1 MPPVTTTELSLEH
14 TRTLVDAHMRAL
26 FTERRQRAA
35 LIHESYAAFWD
46 HIAEV
51 AMAGGKRIRPY
62 LTMVGNGG
70 FDERVL
76 PVALAQEFIHIAML
90 VHDDIIDQD
99 TMRHGVKNLTGRYI
113 DSYSPHTDPARAHH
127 YANSAALLGG
137 DSLISEAYRLIET
150 SDYPHDVRQKLSD
163 QLATSIFEVIGGE
176 LLDVEAGF
184 ISGVPYDPLTVYR
197 YKTSSYSFIGPLLS
211 GAYCAGADNDT
222 LATLERFA
230 TNMGV
235 AFQIQDDLLGVF
247 GDEQQTGKSTTSDLR
262 EGKQTLLVRYH
273 TELMTPDQ
281 HERFTWF
288 GRQDA
293 TEQQLQAIKADMTS
307 SGARQKTID
316 LAEYYF
322 AAAHTNLA
330 QLPSDARTAEL
341 TSLITQLEGRNV

>member
-1 MPPVTTTELSLEH
+1 MPPLTTTQLSLER
-14 TRTLVDAHMRAL
+14 TRTLVDAQMRSL
-26 FTERRQRAA
+26 FDERRRRAA
-35 LIHESYAAFWD
+35 LINKSYAAFWD

-62 LTMVGNGG
+62 LTMVGNGS

-99 TMRHGVKNLTGRYI
+99 TMRHGVNNMTGRYI
-113 DSYSPHTDPARAHH
+113 DTYSPHVDDVRALH
-127 YANSAALLGG
+127 YANSAAMLGG

-150 SDYPHDVRQKLSD
+150 STYSHEVRQKLSE

-184 ISGVPYDPLTVYR
+184 VTNVSHDPLTIYR

-211 GAYCAGADNDT
+211 GAYCAGTDDAT

-273 TELMTPDQ
+273 TDLMTPEQ
-281 HERFTWF
+281 RERFAWF
-288 GRQDA
+288 GKQDA
-293 TEQQLQAIKADMTS
+293 SE
-307 SGARQKTID
+307 
-316 LAEYYF
+316 E
-322 AAAHTNLA
+322 
-330 QLPSDARTAEL
+330 
-341 TSLITQLEGRNV
+341 